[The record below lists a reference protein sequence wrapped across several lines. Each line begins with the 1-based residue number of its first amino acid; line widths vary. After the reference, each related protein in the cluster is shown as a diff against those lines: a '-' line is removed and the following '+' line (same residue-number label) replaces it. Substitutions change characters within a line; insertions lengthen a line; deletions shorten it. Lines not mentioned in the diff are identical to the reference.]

1 MGSWGGSNRSAMWS
15 EHLYNAAKRGPQP
28 LSALLQ
34 RGRFEGL
41 LINGASFAGRY
52 KDMTALGIAAVEN
65 DALAAETLLDQ
76 GADPDVGQPLL
87 HAINKGGLKVLR
99 CLLAA
104 GANPNVRFSNPNE
117 SAIMSAVRKGNSH
130 ADAVRDLLSAGAA
143 MENSMLGVA
152 YNAKQADLVMA
163 LAWAGANVDVTIQ
176 GDKTLL
182 MHAAASGDFAMCKA
196 LLRYGCDL
204 NKRNGEKLT
213 VLMIQTKAGKG
224 VAEIVSCIPPSI
236 MNAEASDRA
245 SDIFVDLS
253 SPATEGRKRWY
264 AGASAA
270 DSFGPF
276 AVRKDW
282 EKARGKRRR

>member
-41 LINGASFAGRY
+41 QINGASFAGRY

-104 GANPNVRFSNPNE
+104 GANPT
-117 SAIMSAVRKGNSH
+117 G
-130 ADAVRDLLSAGAA
+130 
-143 MENSMLGVA
+143 
-152 YNAKQADLVMA
+152 
-163 LAWAGANVDVTIQ
+163 
-176 GDKTLL
+176 
-182 MHAAASGDFAMCKA
+182 
-196 LLRYGCDL
+196 
-204 NKRNGEKLT
+204 
-213 VLMIQTKAGKG
+213 
-224 VAEIVSCIPPSI
+224 
-236 MNAEASDRA
+236 
-245 SDIFVDLS
+245 
-253 SPATEGRKRWY
+253 
-264 AGASAA
+264 SAA
-270 DSFGPF
+270 DPTS
-276 AVRKDW
+276 
-282 EKARGKRRR
+282 ELL